1 MEIVLN
7 NHNLISVIFIF
18 GLFYYR
24 REPTPEGNILAKVI
38 KCICHG
44 AMNKVRGKARR
55 HNNWIDSA
63 VGEYSESFVSDVSG
77 FLKVSCSTGS
87 HLNVDTTFHSSR

>member
-63 VGEYSESFVSDVSG
+63 VGEYSEGFVSDVSG
-77 FLKVSCSTGS
+77 FLKVS
-87 HLNVDTTFHSSR
+87 